1 MAELEAGQAAPDLPL
16 RSDGRTIRPKD
27 LNGVPFVVYFYPQ
40 DDTETCTAEAIAFSK
55 ARREFDEIGVPVLGV
70 SPDSS
75 AKHAKFTAKHKLTV
89 DLVSDED
96 GALVRGWGV
105 WSEKSMFG
113 RTYMG
118 VVRTTY
124 LVGRDGRIARV
135 WKKVRVK
142 GHAEEVLAAAK
153 AL

>member
-16 RSDGRTIRPKD
+16 RGDGRTVRPKE
-27 LNGVPFVVYFYPQ
+27 LKGRPFVVYFYPQ
-40 DDTETCTAEAIAFSK
+40 DDTETCTAEAIAFSQ
-55 ARREFDEIGVPVLGV
+55 ARRDFDEIGVPVFGV
-70 SPDSS
+70 SPDSA
-75 AKHAKFTAKHKLTV
+75 AKHAKFAAKHKLTV

-96 GALVRGWGV
+96 GALVRAWGV
-105 WSEKSMFG
+105 WAEKTMFG